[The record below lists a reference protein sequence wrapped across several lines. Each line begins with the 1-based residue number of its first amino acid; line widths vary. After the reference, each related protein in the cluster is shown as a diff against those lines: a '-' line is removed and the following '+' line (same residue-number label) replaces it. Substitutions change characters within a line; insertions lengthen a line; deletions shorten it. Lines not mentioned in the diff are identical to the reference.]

1 MFHLKK
7 PDSLELENERLK
19 ELLMDLDP
27 LDADYEKLQK
37 RLAINN
43 RLLADSKPN
52 RLDVD
57 GNTVLTVAANLVGIL
72 LILQHENL
80 HAVSSK
86 ALGFIMK
93 LKP

>member
-43 RLLADSKPN
+43 RLLSDSKPN
-52 RLDVD
+52 HLDVD
-57 GNTVLTVAANLVGIL
+57 GNTVLTVAATLVGIV